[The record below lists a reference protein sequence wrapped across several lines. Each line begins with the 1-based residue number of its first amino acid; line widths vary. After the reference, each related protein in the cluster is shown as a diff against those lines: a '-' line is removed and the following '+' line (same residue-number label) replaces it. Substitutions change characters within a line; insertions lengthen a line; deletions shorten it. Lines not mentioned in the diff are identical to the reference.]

1 MMQVIYYEDEI
12 PEIVNRSIFLA
23 GPTPR
28 SEDIKSWR
36 PEALRILENRGY
48 DGVVYV
54 PESRRGCFS
63 ANIFAKYDGMVE
75 WEKRRLNQADII
87 LFWVPRNME
96 NLHGFTTNVEF
107 GHWVKS
113 GKCIYGR
120 PEHSPHTG
128 YLDWMY
134 TDITNRIPKDNLEAT
149 IEEAIYKEQFGMDRK
164 GGERFVPLQIWKTE
178 TFQRWYHEHTKV
190 GNTLDDARLL
200 WSFIPRKSVAVFS
213 FVLWVKIWIKEEQRH
228 KENEWIFARR
238 DISTVVLHS
247 KNVYNPDII
256 LVKEFRSPVRN
267 KECFVFEN
275 PGGSSAKPN
284 ENMYEIAKHEVE
296 EETSLIIVPER
307 IIYYGSKQLCGTLS
321 THHSQLFGCELTD
334 EEMEKAKAIASSGK
348 SFGIESDSEKTYLY
362 VCKATELFDLG
373 VDWATIGMVYAVLEN
388 RDLKFSMQ

>member
-1 MMQVIYYEDEI
+1 MQIIYYEDSI
-12 PEIVNRSIFLA
+12 PDVVNRSIFLA

-28 SEDIKSWR
+28 YDNVRSWR
-36 PEALRILENRGY
+36 PEALRLLKEKGY

-54 PESRRGCFS
+54 PESRRGSFS
-63 ANIFAKYDGMVE
+63 NNIFANYDGMVE
-75 WEKRRLNQADII
+75 WEKRCLNQADVI

-113 GKCIYGR
+113 GKCVYGR
-120 PEHSPHTG
+120 PDGAPHTG

-134 TDITNRIPKDNLEAT
+134 EDVAKRIRNVTLSST
-149 IEEAIYKEQFGMDRK
+149 IDEAIDKESIGFPRT
-164 GGERFVPLQIWKTE
+164 GGERFIPLQIWRTE
-178 TFQRWYHEHTKV
+178 AFQQWYQAHKKA
-190 GNTLDDARLL
+190 GNRLDDARPL
-200 WSFIPRKSVAVFS
+200 WSFVPRGSPSVFS

-238 DISTVVLHS
+238 DISTVVLHGRS
-247 KNVYNPDII
+247 PYNPEIV

-267 KECFVFEN
+267 KECFVLEN
-275 PGGSSAKPN
+275 PSGSSSKPN
-284 ENMYEIAKHEVE
+284 QNMYELAAHEVE
-296 EETSLIIVPER
+296 EETSLVISPCRLVH
-307 IIYYGSKQLCGTLS
+307 YGSKQLCATLS
-321 THHSQLFGCELTD
+321 THYSDLFGCELSD
-334 EEMEKAKAIASSGK
+334 EEINKVKEISESKK